1 MGDDIMQTFKKKVSG
16 KFLPCPFCG
25 RIDTLGVYT
34 WGDIEDNYDDASDW
48 DKTHFAVC
56 CDVLKEGCG
65 AIKGKECETPEQAVE
80 EWNRR
85 A

>member
-1 MGDDIMQTFKKKVSG
+1 MADL
-16 KFLPCPFCG
+16 LPCPFCG
-25 RIDTLGVYT
+25 RVDTLGVYT
-34 WGDIEDNYDDASDW
+34 WGDIEDNYDNASDW
-48 DKTHFAVC
+48 DRTHYAVC
-56 CDVLKEGCG
+56 CDVQKEGCG